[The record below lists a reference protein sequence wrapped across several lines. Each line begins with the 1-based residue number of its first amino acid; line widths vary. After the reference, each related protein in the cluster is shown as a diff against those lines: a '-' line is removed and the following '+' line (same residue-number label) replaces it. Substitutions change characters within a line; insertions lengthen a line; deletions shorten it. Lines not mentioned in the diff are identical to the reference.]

1 VLIFHAWEMA
11 YTSVSAE
18 SQAIVRITDMDEWMQ
33 TMKIQKQKGM
43 TLIGF
48 IFVLSFVVFISYIG
62 MKIAPIYMEYY
73 SVVSAMN
80 GVAAERGSARLS
92 PYDLRVRI
100 LNRLYVSYS
109 DDNVKEKDIKLVRN
123 NGVNLR
129 IAYEVRKPVI
139 GNLDVVAKFDKSV
152 RLSD

>member
-1 VLIFHAWEMA
+1 MR
-11 YTSVSAE
+11 
-18 SQAIVRITDMDEWMQ
+18 VR
-33 TMKIQKQKGM
+33 KQGGL

-48 IFVLSFVVFISYIG
+48 IIVLAITIFVAFIG
-62 MKIAPIYMEYY
+62 MKIVPIYMEYY

-80 GVAAERGSARLS
+80 GVASERGSANLS
-92 PYDLRVRI
+92 PYDIRVRV

-109 DDNVKEKDIKLVRN
+109 AENVKEQHIKIFRG

-139 GNLDVVAKFDKSV
+139 GNLDVVAKFDRSV
-152 RLSD
+152 RLAN

>member
-1 VLIFHAWEMA
+1 MNRYSKNTH
-11 YTSVSAE
+11 
-18 SQAIVRITDMDEWMQ
+18 MDERMQ
-33 TMKIQKQKGM
+33 TMNIHKQGGM

-48 IFVLSFVVFISYIG
+48 VFVLSFVIFISFIG

-80 GVAAERGSARLS
+80 GVASERGSANLS
-92 PYDLRVRI
+92 PYDIRVKV

-109 DDNVKEKDIKLVRN
+109 AENVKEQHIKLFRS

-139 GNLDVVAKFDKSV
+139 GNLDVVAKFDKTV
-152 RLSD
+152 RLSN

>member
-1 VLIFHAWEMA
+1 
-11 YTSVSAE
+11 
-18 SQAIVRITDMDEWMQ
+18 
-33 TMKIQKQKGM
+33 MKIYKQSGM

-48 IFVLSFVVFISYIG
+48 IFVLSFVIFISYIG

-80 GVAAERGSARLS
+80 GVANERGSANYS
-92 PYDLRVRI
+92 PYDLRVKI

-109 DDNVKEKDIKLVRN
+109 ADNVKERDIKVVRN

-129 IAYEVRKPVI
+129 IAYEVQKPLI
-139 GNLDVVAKFDKSV
+139 GNLDVVAKFDKTV
-152 RLSD
+152 RLSN

>member
-1 VLIFHAWEMA
+1 MNRYSKNTH
-11 YTSVSAE
+11 
-18 SQAIVRITDMDEWMQ
+18 TDERMQ
-33 TMKIQKQKGM
+33 TMNIHKQRGM

-48 IFVLSFVVFISYIG
+48 VIVLSFVIFISFIG

-80 GVAAERGSARLS
+80 GVASERGSANLS
-92 PYDLRVRI
+92 PFDIRVKV

-109 DDNVKEKDIKLVRN
+109 ADNVKEQHIKLFRN

-139 GNLDVVAKFDKSV
+139 GNLDVIAKFDKTV
-152 RLSD
+152 RLSN